1 MPPPPSFFSFFTQYG
16 MSDSPPV
23 SASFVPALF
32 SWFSAARRP
41 LPWRVAYSPYHVLI
55 SETMLQQT
63 QMERGVAYFLRWIE
77 RFPTIFDVANAHE
90 EDILHAWEGLG
101 YYRRAR
107 LLHATA
113 KAIVERHHGEI
124 PQTKEELLALPGIG
138 EYTAAAILGIAHRQD
153 TVTVDANV
161 LRVFSRLFDIAD
173 PVDKPK
179 TRKYIEEKARAFL
192 PQGQAREYN
201 EALMEFGAL
210 MCRKVPKCTECPL
223 TVFCLA
229 CLHGTQKQRPVLSAK
244 ASVIPVYGLY
254 GVLRL
259 GARFLVRQRPENG
272 LWAKLWEFPGFI
284 AEGECPPSADA
295 AQCSLMPLAFG
306 QENSPQDRE
315 KVLKKYF
322 KEELGLDVA
331 VRRTLSPAQG
341 ITHTFTNHALKA
353 HFFEL
358 VLLAG
363 SPYTQGRLVEK
374 AELEALAM
382 PAFHRKAL
390 TRNINV

>member
-1 MPPPPSFFSFFTQYG
+1 MSITPDMPGF
-16 MSDSPPV
+16 
-23 SASFVPALF
+23 FVPALL
-32 SWFSAARRP
+32 SWFATARRA
-41 LPWRVAYSPYHVLI
+41 LPWRQEYSPYHVLI

-77 RFPTIFDVANAHE
+77 RFPTIFDVAAADE
-90 EDILHAWEGLG
+90 ADILHAWEGLG

-107 LLHATA
+107 LLHTTA
-113 KAIVERHHGEI
+113 KAIVEKHNGAI

-138 EYTAAAILGIAHRQD
+138 GYTAAAILGIAQKQD
-153 TVTVDANV
+153 IVTVDANV
-161 LRVFSRLFDIAD
+161 LRVFSRLLDIPD

-179 TRKYIEEKARAFL
+179 TKNLIEEKAQALL
-192 PQGQAREYN
+192 PKGQAREYN

-210 MCRKVPKCTECPL
+210 VCRKAPKCGECPL
-223 TVFCLA
+223 PAFCLA
-229 CLHGTQKQRPVLSAK
+229 AQRGTQKQRPVLSAK
-244 ASVIPVYGLY
+244 PAIIPVYGLF
-254 GVLRL
+254 GVLRI
-259 GARFLVRQRPENG
+259 GTRFLVRQRPENG

-284 AEGECPPSADA
+284 EEGECPPAGNEQT
-295 AQCSLMPLAFG
+295 AQASLLPGMSPPK
-306 QENSPQDRE
+306 NSLPDRE
-315 KVLKKYF
+315 KILKKYF

-331 VRRTLSPAQG
+331 VRRCLSPARG
-341 ITHTFTNHALKA
+341 IPHSFTNHALKA

-382 PAFHRKAL
+382 PAFHRKLL
-390 TRNINV
+390 TRNKNV